1 MHGKTRGFR
10 SLGILKARIRSSDTT
25 GMTGIFSQLN
35 LLGNALRGA
44 NQNHGVIAQN
54 IANINTPGYKTQQL
68 DFDQLVEFL
77 QSPEGKSQRE
87 LSTETLMV
95 PDLAERVDGNN
106 VDLER
111 EISQLK
117 KNALL
122 YQAYSQLMSSK
133 LDSMRRAMST

>member
-1 MHGKTRGFR
+1 
-10 SLGILKARIRSSDTT
+10 
-25 GMTGIFSQLN
+25 MTGIFSQLN

-44 NQNHGVIAQN
+44 NQNHSVIAQN

-68 DFDQLVEFL
+68 DFDELVEFL
-77 QSPEGKSQRE
+77 QSPDGKRQTD
-87 LSTETLMV
+87 LSTQTLTV